1 MNLSIL
7 QYNQM
12 LYCKRRNQYTRV
24 MQISTSLSGIPIYL
38 REIDSM
44 DNLEPNIVIRNL
56 EFQLEIVMKIKTS
69 FLVYHGQWMSAT
81 LINIF

>member
-44 DNLEPNIVIRNL
+44 DNLELNTVIRNL

-69 FLVYHGQWMSAT
+69 FPVYHGQ
-81 LINIF
+81 

>member
-44 DNLEPNIVIRNL
+44 DNLEPNTVIRNL

-69 FLVYHGQWMSAT
+69 FLVYPGQ
-81 LINIF
+81 

>member
-24 MQISTSLSGIPIYL
+24 MQISVRLSGIPIYPW
-38 REIDSM
+38 EIDSM
-44 DNLEPNIVIRNL
+44 DNLEPNTVIRNL
-56 EFQLEIVMKIKTS
+56 EFHLENH
-69 FLVYHGQWMSAT
+69 Y
-81 LINIF
+81 